1 MSTPGPNSAGP
12 AAVKS
17 AGSTNLIDVVIED
30 ADADSDGLKRT
41 IGPLNLTS
49 IGTMAVWIFGWDL
62 LVEYLFGTANVA
74 RG

>member
-49 IGTMAVWIFGWDL
+49 MGTLAVWIFGWKL
-62 LVEYLFGTANVA
+62 LVDYRFGSENGE